1 MFYKIGPI
9 QLASRVVMD
18 VVMKDTFGHCDVI
31 QGIIFPHYLHSG
43 NLDNYGLSH
52 VLKIVTF

>member
-1 MFYKIGPI
+1 
-9 QLASRVVMD
+9 MD
-18 VVMKDTFGHCDVI
+18 VVMKDTLGHCDVI
-31 QGIIFPHYLHSG
+31 QGIIFSHYLHSD